1 VTSDYRTL
9 VHRGNFE
16 ANLEFLGRAFPLSK
30 EHRILEIGSGTGAL
44 LNYLHR
50 TGFDIRGINT
60 DQEEIDASRT
70 MYGELPYENM
80 SGDAMRFPDESF
92 DVVLSF
98 DVFEH
103 IPDSDRHLRE
113 VWRVLKRGGHY
124 LLQTPNKWT
133 NLPFE
138 VLRNR
143 SLSAVLEDHC
153 SLHNYW
159 QLRRR
164 FERNLFEVRFYRIP
178 VVNDFFKTKV
188 RTYLGSPGVSLLKV
202 VNPDRLPIPLRTN
215 FYVAAR
221 KGQRAGSDP
230 AG

>member
-1 VTSDYRTL
+1 VTADYSTL

-44 LNYLHR
+44 LNYLYR

-60 DQEEIDASRT
+60 DHEEIDASRI
-70 MYGELPYENM
+70 MYGALPYENM
-80 SGDAMRFPDESF
+80 SGEAMQFPDESF

-113 VWRVLKRGGHY
+113 VWRVLKPAGHY

-143 SLSAVLEDHC
+143 SVSAVLEDHC

-164 FERNLFEVRFYRIP
+164 FERNGFNVRFFRIP

-188 RTYLGSPGVSLLKV
+188 RTYLRRPGIALLKI
-202 VNPDRLPIPLRTN
+202 VNPDRLPLPLRTN
-215 FYVAAR
+215 FYLVAGKR
-221 KGQRAGSDP
+221 QHG
-230 AG
+230 

>member
-1 VTSDYRTL
+1 MTADYSTL

-30 EHRILEIGSGTGAL
+30 DHRILEIGSGTGAL
-44 LNYLHR
+44 LNYLYR

-60 DQEEIDASRT
+60 DQQEIDASRT

-80 SGDAMRFPDESF
+80 SGEAMQFPDESF

-113 VWRVLKRGGHY
+113 IWRVLKPAGHY

-138 VLRNR
+138 VFRNR
-143 SLSAVLEDHC
+143 SVSAVLEDHC

-164 FERNLFEVRFYRIP
+164 FERNGFDVRFFRIP

-188 RTYLGSPGVSLLKV
+188 RSYLGRPGIAMLKI
-202 VNPDRLPIPLRTN
+202 VNPDRLPLPLRTN

-221 KGQRAGSDP
+221 KRQHG
-230 AG
+230 